1 MKKQAATETTTEE
14 TTENYGD
21 VPSWVVMP
29 DGLKVPSGR
38 RLIFIQF
45 LADITET
52 PHKGDRHCIAWTL
65 SDGEERIAN
74 ARCNGDSSRY
84 ATEFTK
90 QMIRAVDGVA
100 VDWSKPKGPGSLDEF
115 WREIGPKGRHLAARI
130 YSRTHLPSDEELDNF
145 LSHCVAVVT
154 AS

>member
-1 MKKQAATETTTEE
+1 MKKQAAETATEE
-14 TTENYGD
+14 TTEDYGND
-21 VPSWVVMP
+21 IPSWVVVP
-29 DGLKVPSGR
+29 EGLKIPVGR
-38 RLIFIQF
+38 RLLCLQF
-45 LADITET
+45 EADITET

-65 SDGEERIAN
+65 SDGEERLAN

-90 QMIRAVDGVA
+90 QMIRAVDGVM

-115 WREIGPKGRHLAARI
+115 WREIGPKGRHLAARM
-130 YSRTHLPSDEELDNF
+130 YSRTHLPSDEELDRF